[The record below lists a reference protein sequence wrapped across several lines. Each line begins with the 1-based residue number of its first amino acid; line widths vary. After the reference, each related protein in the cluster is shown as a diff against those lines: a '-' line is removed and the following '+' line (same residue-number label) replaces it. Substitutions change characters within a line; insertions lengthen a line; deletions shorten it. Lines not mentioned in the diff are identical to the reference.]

1 VLVEVLDVLPLLL
14 ELLLDGEEPIYV
26 LAKFFNCQLR
36 LPRCMK
42 AGERV
47 GCAGLFLL
55 GLLLLADVELLG
67 SGLALGEGITMSTLA
82 SRTIHEPNW
91 CSRKWVD

>member
-14 ELLLDGEEPIYV
+14 ELLLDGEKPV
-26 LAKFFNCQLR
+26 CMLARFFNCPLR
-36 LPRCMK
+36 LPRCMR
-42 AGERV
+42 AGERI

-55 GLLLLADVELLG
+55 GLLFLANVELLG
-67 SGLALGEGITMSTLA
+67 SGLALGEGITVSKLA
-82 SRTIHEPNW
+82 SRTMYEPNW